1 MILLKESIKI
11 KNYLFVIISILKIRA
26 HLAVVFFKEN
36 DYYIIFI
43 LKLYY
48 ALFAPA
54 TANLSA

>member
-1 MILLKESIKI
+1 M
-11 KNYLFVIISILKIRA
+11 RA
-26 HLAVVFFKEN
+26 HFSAIFFNDK
-36 DYYIIFI
+36 DYYTIFI